1 MRLRLTIACVF
12 ACLAA
17 QAQTDALHNS
27 DPLPA
32 VAGQSLSGKQVELPA
47 AVLGKTAVMIFGF
60 SRAGGDDAQKWH
72 RRLEKEYGA
81 NQAVAAYSMIM
92 FEEVPRLLRGMIV
105 SGIKRGAPPAMH
117 DKMVVV
123 YHDEA
128 AWKSRL
134 SVSDTRRAYVVLLDS
149 SGHIRWMNNS
159 AFSEAA
165 FAALEKELQ
174 PAQAP

>member
-1 MRLRLTIACVF
+1 MRFRLPIACIF
-12 ACLAA
+12 AYLSG
-17 QAQTDALHNS
+17 QAQTAVLRNG
-27 DPLPA
+27 DPLPS
-32 VAGQSLSGKQVELPA
+32 VAGQALSGKQVELPA
-47 AVLGKTAVMIFGF
+47 AILGKTAVVIFGF
-60 SRAGGDDAQKWH
+60 SRAGGDDAQKWNG
-72 RRLEKEYGA
+72 RLQKEYGA
-81 NQAVAAYSMIM
+81 NQAVAAYSMMM

-105 SGIKRGAPPAMH
+105 SGIKRGAQPAMR

-128 AWKSRL
+128 LWKTRL

-149 SGHIRWMNNS
+149 EGHIRWVNSS

-174 PAQAP
+174 PAQAR